1 MKLLVRWYD
10 QIRMSKEPAMPDL
23 AANSAA
29 NFAADHAAEPKR
41 LYRQVAGALRAL
53 ISRDS
58 YAAGSRLPPERQLAL
73 ALKVSRP
80 SVREALIALEV
91 EGWIEVRMGSG
102 IYVCDRGRENSGADA
117 ARQDPPGPLEL
128 LRARALVEGEVAALA
143 ATMANRTHIAGLEEA
158 VRQMEAE
165 AASGAV
171 PLQGDRL
178 FHLRLARITGNSTLV
193 RVVAELFDQRSN
205 PLSSRLGEHLEHSAS
220 WQSAV
225 REHRQVIMALQCRD
239 PAAAREAMQRHMAR
253 SHRRLSVKLD

>member
-10 QIRMSKEPAMPDL
+10 QMRMSKERAMQDH
-23 AANSAA
+23 AAQQ
-29 NFAADHAAEPKR
+29 AAEPKR

-53 ISRDS
+53 ISS
-58 YAAGSRLPPERQLAL
+58 NGYAAGARLPPERQLAL

-102 IYVCDRGRENSGADA
+102 IYVCDRGRDDGSADA
-117 ARQDPPGPLEL
+117 VSHDPHDPPGPLEL

-143 ATMANRTHIAGLEEA
+143 ASMANRTDIAGLEEA

-165 AASGAV
+165 AASGAA

-193 RVVAELFDQRSN
+193 RVVAELFDQRGN
-205 PLSSRLGEHLEHSAS
+205 PLSSRLGVHLERSAS

-225 REHRQVIMALQCRD
+225 REHRQVILALQCRD

>member
-10 QIRMSKEPAMPDL
+10 QIRMSKEPAMQDH
-23 AANSAA
+23 AVQ
-29 NFAADHAAEPKR
+29 HAAEPKR

-53 ISRDS
+53 ISRDG

-102 IYVCDRGRENSGADA
+102 IYVCERGRDDSSADA
-117 ARQDPPGPLEL
+117 VRQDPPGPLEL

-158 VRQMEAE
+158 VRQMEKE

-225 REHRQVIMALQCRD
+225 REHRQVIQALQGRD
-239 PAAAREAMQRHMAR
+239 PAAARIAMQRHMAR

>member
-10 QIRMSKEPAMPDL
+10 QICMSKEPAMPD
-23 AANSAA
+23 
-29 NFAADHAAEPKR
+29 HAEEPKR
-41 LYRQVAGALRAL
+41 LYRQVAGELRAL
-53 ISRDS
+53 IDREG

-91 EGWIEVRMGSG
+91 EGWIDVRMGSG
-102 IYVCDRGRENSGADA
+102 IYVCDRGREDPGADA

-128 LRARALVEGEVAALA
+128 LRARSLVEGEVAALA
-143 ATMANRTHIAGLEEA
+143 AGMANRSQIAGLEEA
-158 VRQMEAE
+158 VRQMEGE
-165 AASGAV
+165 AAGGAV

-205 PLSSRLGEHLEHSAS
+205 PLSSRLGEHLERSAG
-220 WQSAV
+220 WRSAV
-225 REHRQVIMALQCRD
+225 REHRQVILALECRD
-239 PAAAREAMQRHMAR
+239 PAAARAAMQRHMAR
-253 SHRRLSVKLD
+253 SHRRLSVRLD

>member
-10 QIRMSKEPAMPDL
+10 QIRMSKEPAMPD
-23 AANSAA
+23 
-29 NFAADHAAEPKR
+29 HAAEPKR
-41 LYRQVAGALRAL
+41 LYRHVAGELRAL
-53 ISRDS
+53 IGKDG

-102 IYVCDRGRENSGADA
+102 IYVCDRNREQNADTA
-117 ARQDPPGPLEL
+117 QQDQDKDPPGPLEL

-143 ATMANRTHIAGLEEA
+143 AGMANRTQIAGLEEA

-165 AASGAV
+165 AAGGAV
-171 PLQGDRL
+171 PLHGDRL

-220 WQSAV
+220 WRAAV
-225 REHRQVIMALQCRD
+225 REHRQVILALQCRD
-239 PAAAREAMQRHMAR
+239 PAAARKAMQRHMAQ
-253 SHRRLSVKLD
+253 SHRRLSVRLD

>member
-10 QIRMSKEPAMPDL
+10 QIRMSKEPAMQDH
-23 AANSAA
+23 AVQ
-29 NFAADHAAEPKR
+29 HAAEPKR

-53 ISRDS
+53 ISRDG

-102 IYVCDRGRENSGADA
+102 IYVCGREDSDADA
-117 ARQDPPGPLEL
+117 AQQDPPGPLEL

-158 VRQMEAE
+158 VMQMEAE
-165 AASGAV
+165 AAGGAV

-193 RVVAELFDQRSN
+193 RVVAELFDQRGN

-239 PAAAREAMQRHMAR
+239 PAAARSAMQRHMAQ

>member
-10 QIRMSKEPAMPDL
+10 QIRMSKEPAMPE
-23 AANSAA
+23 
-29 NFAADHAAEPKR
+29 HAEEPKR
-41 LYRQVAGALRAL
+41 LYRQVAGELRAL
-53 ISRDS
+53 ISREG
-58 YAAGSRLPPERQLAL
+58 YAAGARLPPERQLAL

-102 IYVCDRGRENSGADA
+102 IYVCDRDDRADHA
-117 ARQDPPGPLEL
+117 DRQDPPGPLEL

-143 ATMANRTHIAGLEEA
+143 AGMANRAQIAGLEEA

-165 AASGAV
+165 AAGGAT

-205 PLSSRLGEHLEHSAS
+205 PFSSRLGEHLERSAS
-220 WQSAV
+220 WRSAM
-225 REHRQVIMALQCRD
+225 REHRQVILALECRD

-253 SHRRLSVKLD
+253 SHRRLSVRLD